1 MNPDLEPE
9 KDNGFGVGKT
19 PNFADDVSINK
30 LTKKLAVNIIKRVIK
45 YLKVAFYYYNAL
57 IAVIIYV

>member
-30 LTKKLAVNIIKRVIK
+30 LTKKLAVNIAKRVIK
-45 YLKVAFYYYNAL
+45 S
-57 IAVIIYV
+57 